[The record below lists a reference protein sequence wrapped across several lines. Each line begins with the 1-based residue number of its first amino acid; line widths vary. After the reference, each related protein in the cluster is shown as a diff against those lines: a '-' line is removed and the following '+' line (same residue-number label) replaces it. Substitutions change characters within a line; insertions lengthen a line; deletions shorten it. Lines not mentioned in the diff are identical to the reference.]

1 MYHFLVPIKKKLDNG
16 KSPDKKGFYSELNLE
31 DITDKDYTHAQKV
44 FEESKLKI
52 LGDYQEFYVQSETL
66 LLGDV
71 FKNFRNKSIEIYKLY
86 PAHFLSTPGLALQT
100 CLKKTEAE
108 FEF

>member
-52 LGDYQEFYVQSETL
+52 LGDYQEFYVQSETYCLEMYLKTLETSL
-66 LLGDV
+66 L
-71 FKNFRNKSIEIYKLY
+71 KYTNFIPLI
-86 PAHFLSTPGLALQT
+86 F
-100 CLKKTEAE
+100 CLRLD
-108 FEF
+108 